1 MKKLILSALA
11 FFVFAAVALAQ
22 DVPAADVAGAYSF
35 LKVVKD
41 SSLTAEGGSGSVALN
56 FNGWL
61 GAVSDF
67 ALYHS
72 SVIGPGLA
80 AGTYAF
86 GPRFSYRHWRTITP
100 FTQVLFGGVRYADN
114 GFVFAVGGGA
124 DVALDHAG
132 RFALRRIISCS
143 WATRSVCRWRVIA
156 PRVRS
161 MSALTTSRPE
171 YSRPLAP

>member
-11 FFVFAAVALAQ
+11 FFVFAAVTLAQ
-22 DVPAADVAGAYSF
+22 DIPAADVAGAYSF

-61 GAVSDF
+61 GVVSDF

-86 GPRFSYRHWRTITP
+86 GPRFSYRHWLRITP

-132 RFALRRIISCS
+132 RFALRPQAEYFGFRSDGATTNTVRLSIAVVFRIG
-143 WATRSVCRWRVIA
+143 RKSV
-156 PRVRS
+156 
-161 MSALTTSRPE
+161 
-171 YSRPLAP
+171 YK

>member
-86 GPRFSYRHWRTITP
+86 GPRFSYRHWRRITP

-114 GFVFAVGGGA
+114 GLSLRSAEA
-124 DVALDHAG
+124 QTLHWTTRDDSRCG
-132 RFALRRIISCS
+132 RKRNTLASGRTARRQ
-143 WATRSVCRWRVIA
+143 TRCA
-156 PRVRS
+156 
-161 MSALTTSRPE
+161 
-171 YSRPLAP
+171 

>member
-11 FFVFAAVALAQ
+11 SFVFAAVALAQ
-22 DVPAADVAGAYSF
+22 DIPAADVAGAYSF

-41 SSLTAEGGSGSVALN
+41 SSVTAEGGSGSVALN

-86 GPRFSYRHWRTITP
+86 GPRFSYRHWRRITP

-114 GFVFAVGGGA
+114 GFVFAAGGGA

-132 RFALRRIISCS
+132 RFALRPQAEYFGFRADGATTNTVRLSIGIVFRIG
-143 WATRSVCRWRVIA
+143 RKSV
-156 PRVRS
+156 
-161 MSALTTSRPE
+161 
-171 YSRPLAP
+171 YK